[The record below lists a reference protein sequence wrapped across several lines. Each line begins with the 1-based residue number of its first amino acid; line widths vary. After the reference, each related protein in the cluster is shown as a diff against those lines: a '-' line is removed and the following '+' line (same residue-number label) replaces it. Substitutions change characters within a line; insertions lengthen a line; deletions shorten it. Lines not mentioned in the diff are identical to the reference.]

1 MLSKRFSHLAVAVL
15 FAMPAASISAP
26 LDTIYTPAKGSAERA
41 AILDGL
47 RAIDGEKPKFTVHAM
62 NVFHHGS
69 RAIAVV
75 NAEADPGDGD
85 PADWVLT
92 SEGNGPWKAVWGVG
106 GGGSNS
112 CIDIADAYREAQ
124 ALARRYGADPAKLM
138 PTFVSAERDAREAG
152 AGESD
157 TSCVGD
163 IQSF

>member
-1 MLSKRFSHLAVAVL
+1 MLSKRFCRLAAAVL
-15 FAMPAASISAP
+15 FAMPAASMSTP
-26 LDTIYTPAKGSAERA
+26 LDTIYTPAKGSAERT

-47 RAIDGEKPKFTVHAM
+47 RALDNEKPKFTVHVM

-85 PADWVLT
+85 PADWVLI
-92 SEGNGPWKAVWGVG
+92 SEVNGPWKVVWGVG
-106 GGGSNS
+106 GGGANS

-124 ALARRYGADPAKLM
+124 TLARRYGADPAILM
-138 PTFVSAERDAREAG
+138 PEFASMESDARAQDAQG
-152 AGESD
+152 SD
-157 TSCVGD
+157 VSCVGD